1 MSSIEIE
8 AKTTQE
14 AIEKAC
20 KHFHLSEEEL
30 DIEVLED
37 RSTGIFGIVG
47 NKKAKI
53 RVTPKKGGSMA
64 VAQETLKKII
74 SLISADTRI
83 SAEKKGEDII
93 LNIEGNNTGILIG
106 HKGKTLEALEFIVNK
121 AVNKASEQKVRVIVD
136 SENYR
141 KRREESLK
149 TLAFEMGEKAKK
161 GLPHDGASAILKMY
175 KGYVGK
181 SRLSP
186 GLFFCLQTGLR
197 DELRQEYV
205 PAPGSAAQHP
215 AERSLLVRQRQEV
228 QEVLSCG

>member
-1 MSSIEIE
+1 MPSIEIE

-20 KHFHLSEEEL
+20 EHFHLSEEEL

-53 RVTPKKGGSMA
+53 RVTPKKDDSMV
-64 VAQETLKKII
+64 VAQETLEKII
-74 SLISADTRI
+74 SLISPDTRI
-83 SAEKKGEDII
+83 SAERKADEII
-93 LNIEGNNTGILIG
+93 LNIVGNNTGILIG

-161 GLPHDGASAILKMY
+161 TKKTVTIDPISPRDRRIVHLALKGDHQISTKS
-175 KGYVGK
+175 KGE
-181 SRLSP
+181 
-186 GLFFCLQTGLR
+186 GLFKRIFIIPNKEEI
-197 DELRQEYV
+197 DEK
-205 PAPGSAAQHP
+205 
-215 AERSLLVRQRQEV
+215 
-228 QEVLSCG
+228 